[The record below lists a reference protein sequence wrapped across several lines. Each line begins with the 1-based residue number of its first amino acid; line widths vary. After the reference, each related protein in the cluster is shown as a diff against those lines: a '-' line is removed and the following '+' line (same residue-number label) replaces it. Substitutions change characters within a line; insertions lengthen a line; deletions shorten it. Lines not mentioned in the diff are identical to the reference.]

1 MCCFHTATSGV
12 SGACPRQSSVLRCTI
27 GVTNVTPCENGRPIL
42 SQAYVVMNYVQV
54 VVFKSQKLLPVT
66 DVSAV

>member
-1 MCCFHTATSGV
+1 
-12 SGACPRQSSVLRCTI
+12 
-27 GVTNVTPCENGRPIL
+27 VTPCENGRPIL